1 MTIAAEATNHTHD
14 TLQGLDGERR
24 YLRQGFLSVLSLAL
38 LCVGWLWGIVLI
50 SVGMPSFFSPYWI
63 SPLTLIALSSLSL
76 VLRERHLQLATA
88 LALLAAWLAPV
99 ATAYTSGNNLFLFG
113 HAVVLIVAGVL
124 SGPLVTTLLAAASIG
139 YTLVVGPLLQ
149 VAPAA
154 LFTPMNLSIA
164 LFILLM
170 LGLSWLLCKYIY
182 LALDWSWN
190 SQQRATREMLVAR
203 ERRAEL
209 RRAVK
214 ALNEQYERLARL
226 NLELFQTRREAEE
239 ARRLK
244 AEFAANVSHELRT
257 PINLIVGFS
266 EMMVTAPE
274 SYGGQALP
282 PEYMGDVYAIYRSAK
297 HLQSLIEDIL
307 DLARIDA
314 RYMGLTRELTNPGEV
329 VTEATEAI
337 QDWVQT
343 KGLQFHVDVD
353 PQLPPVYLD
362 RTRIRQVLLNL
373 VSNAIRFTD
382 SGFIRV
388 TCSLH
393 DASAPDNHQAPIP
406 PKEAQQFGLSA
417 TRYICIQVA
426 DSGVGIKP
434 ENMDS
439 VFEEFRQV
447 DGSTK
452 RKHGGTGLGL
462 AISKRFVELHGGWM
476 WVESQVGQGSRFAFV
491 LPVADE
497 PDAKPGLVSSP
508 RDSFRQPVD
517 KTVVVMD
524 REPAVIQMFRRY
536 IQTRRVEGST
546 DLTQAMRLVSELHP
560 DVLVWGNPTD
570 ADDLRAAQAAY
581 SELAKARL
589 TVLSCAVPSDHARA
603 LALGL
608 MDYLVKPITQQRLE
622 ETVRRMPA
630 QVEQVLAVEDD
641 PNMMRLLERMLS
653 RIDGKIR
660 LKKAYS
666 AEEGLE
672 LLHTQTPDLMLLDLG
687 LPGMSGYDLL
697 KTMQADETWS
707 RIPVAVVTANT
718 QWETDVSHTSTI
730 TLTREAGFS
739 VRELLT
745 LTELVADKFPC
756 QYAPME
762 SVRDPGEAAE

>member
-1 MTIAAEATNHTHD
+1 MTIAETTANAREK
-14 TLQGLDGERR
+14 LQGLDSERT
-24 YLRQGFLSVLSLAL
+24 YLRQGFLSVLALAL
-38 LCVGWLWGIVLI
+38 LCVGWMWGVALIVM
-50 SVGMPSFFSPYWI
+50 GMPSFSSPYWA
-63 SPLTLIALSSLSL
+63 SPFLLIALSSLSL
-76 VLRERHLQLATA
+76 LWRERHLRLATA
-88 LALLAAWLAPV
+88 LALAAAWLAPT
-99 ATAYTSGNNLFLFG
+99 ATAFTSGNNLFLFG

-124 SGPLVTTLLAAASIG
+124 TTPLITTLLAAASIA
-139 YTLVVGPLLQ
+139 YILVAGPLLGH
-149 VAPAA
+149 ASAA
-154 LFTPMNLSIA
+154 VPVSLNLSIV
-164 LFILLM
+164 LFVLLM

-190 SQQRATREMLVAR
+190 SQQRATREMLIAR

-226 NLELFQTRREAEE
+226 NLELFEARREAEE

-282 PEYMGDVYAIYRSAK
+282 PEYMGDVYAIYRSAR

-314 RYMGLTRELTNPGEV
+314 RYMGLTRELTDVGGV

-337 QDWVQT
+337 QDLVQT
-343 KGLQFHVDVD
+343 KGLQFHVDVP
-353 PQLPPVYLD
+353 PQLPPAYLD

-382 SGFIRV
+382 NGFIRV
-388 TCSLH
+388 SCALH
-393 DASAPDNHQAPIP
+393 DAADLGHPQHPTP
-406 PKEAQQFGLSA
+406 PQEAQQSELSA
-417 TRYICIQVA
+417 TRYICIKVT

-434 ENMDS
+434 EHIDS

-476 WVESQVGQGSRFAFV
+476 WVESQVGKGSTFAFV

-497 PDAKPGLVSSP
+497 PHVKPDLISSQ
-508 RDSFRQPVD
+508 RDSFRQPVE
-517 KTVVVMD
+517 KTMVVMD
-524 REPAVIQMFRRY
+524 QEPAVIQVFRRY
-536 IQTRRVEGST
+536 IQTRRVEGAT
-546 DLTQAMRLVSELHP
+546 DPAQAMRLVNELHP
-560 DVLVWGNPTD
+560 DLLVWGNPTD
-570 ADDLRAAQAAY
+570 DHDLRAVQADY
-581 SELAKARL
+581 PELAKARL
-589 TVLSCAVPSDHARA
+589 TVLSCAVPSDHAKA

-608 MDYLVKPITQQRLE
+608 IDYLVKPITQERLA
-622 ETVRRMPA
+622 ETLRRMPA
-630 QVEQVLAVEDD
+630 HAEQILVIEDD

-653 RIDGKIR
+653 RIDSKIR

-666 AEEGLE
+666 AEEGLA
-672 LLHTQTPDLMLLDLG
+672 LLRIQTPELVLLDLG

-697 KTMQADETWS
+697 KIMQSDDAWNS
-707 RIPVAVVTANT
+707 IPVAVITANT
-718 QWETDVSHTSTI
+718 QWEADVSRTPTI
-730 TLTREAGFS
+730 KLTREAGFT
-739 VRELLT
+739 VRELLA

-756 QYAPME
+756 QYAPAE
-762 SVRDPGEAAE
+762 SLHNPKEADK